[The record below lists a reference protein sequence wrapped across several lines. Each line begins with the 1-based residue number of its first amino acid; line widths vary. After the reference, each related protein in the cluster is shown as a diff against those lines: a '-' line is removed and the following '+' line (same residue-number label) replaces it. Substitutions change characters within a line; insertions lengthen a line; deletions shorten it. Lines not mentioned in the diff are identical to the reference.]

1 MDSVTAALAELDQAA
16 FDLIFLDLELP
27 DAGTLSAL
35 GRVAT
40 AAPGTPIVVLA
51 NAENEDLALQ
61 AVRSGA
67 HEYLLKERVGESA
80 VERAVRGAVA
90 RKEREEELV
99 FFDQYDPLSG
109 LVNKHLMRDR
119 LLHAISRSTRTNEMI
134 AIVTIDL
141 DRFKKFNEQGGTGA
155 GDLLLRSAAHRLRGA
170 LRKVDTLARMGADE
184 FGAICEGIHTTE
196 NAEQIGTKILDSLA
210 QPFFLQGEAVVV
222 SASIGISLFPTHGSD
237 INGLIAL
244 SRMAMLEVRHGGGGK
259 AMLFRRP

>member
-1 MDSVTAALAELDQAA
+1 MLTS
-16 FDLIFLDLELP
+16 I
-27 DAGTLSAL
+27 
-35 GRVAT
+35 
-40 AAPGTPIVVLA
+40 
-51 NAENEDLALQ
+51 ENEDLALQ

-67 HEYLLKERVGESA
+67 HEYLLKERIGETA

-119 LLHAISRSTRTNEMI
+119 LLHAISRSTRSNEMI
-134 AIVTIDL
+134 AILTIDL
-141 DRFKKFNEQGGTGA
+141 DRFKKFNDEGGTEA

-184 FGAICEGIHTTE
+184 FAAVCEGIHSTE
-196 NAEQIGTKILDSLA
+196 NAEVIGGKVLESLR
-210 QPFFLQGEAVVV
+210 QPFFLQGEAVTVT
-222 SASIGISLFPTHGSD
+222 ASIGISLFPTHGSD

-244 SRMAMLEVRHGGGGK
+244 SRMAMLEARHGGGAK
-259 AMLFRRP
+259 ALLFRRP